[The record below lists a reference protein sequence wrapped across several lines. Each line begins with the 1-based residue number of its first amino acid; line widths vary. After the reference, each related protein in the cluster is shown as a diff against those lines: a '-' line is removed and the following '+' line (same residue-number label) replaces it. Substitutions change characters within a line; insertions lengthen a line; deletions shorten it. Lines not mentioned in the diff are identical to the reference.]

1 MARWTMRVGVALGLA
16 LLSSRA
22 LAAEPKLA
30 LEQPLQRTTV
40 RGEPAS
46 LQVMVA
52 AAQPWAGQLRVE
64 VDGRVDQPFLPWSR
78 ETEVE
83 LAPGLHR
90 IAVVGTDRRDGRA
103 LRSDTMQVAVFRPAA
118 RERLSPRARNGWTA
132 LAAFGVAIGGAAALR
147 RRDGRE
153 H

>member
-1 MARWTMRVGVALGLA
+1 MRWATRLGVALGLA

-30 LEQPLQRTTV
+30 LEQPMQRTAV

-52 AAQPWAGQLRVE
+52 AEQPWAGQLRVE
-64 VDGRVDQPFLPWSR
+64 VDGQVDQSFLPWSR
-78 ETEVE
+78 STQVE

-90 IAVVGTDRRDGRA
+90 IAVVGIDRRDGRT
-103 LRSDTMQVAVFRPAA
+103 LRSETMQVAVFRPTA
-118 RERLSPRARNGWTA
+118 RPRLSPRARNGWTA
-132 LAAFGVAIGGAAALR
+132 LVAFGVAIGGAATLR
-147 RRDGRE
+147 RRTGR
-153 H
+153 